1 MQEETKDARVL
12 KMEIRKRRI
21 ALLFLSVGAV
31 SFGFSGVLIKLCDF
45 PPSVIASFRMI
56 LAGVVLTPF
65 CVGRLR
71 DLFRER
77 GIPGFLLLL
86 IPGLLLG
93 LHFQAWIIGLKRT
106 YVASATFIFSINPLF
121 FTLFERFLHKR
132 RIPVYTYVAL
142 AMVLGGAYW
151 LFASRGGQLGQT
163 GDFLCLLSTLLFV
176 IYLLV
181 SRRVSED
188 VPHLLYIHVI
198 YLWGGLLTLPFSLAG
213 GGLARVDVTA
223 VGSVLALLGLALFPT
238 LIGHT
243 SNNYGVRHLSPLTIS
258 FFTLTEPIIA
268 SLSAALILTEIPPY
282 REFPSYSLFLGATV
296 LYLVKSRGR

>member
-1 MQEETKDARVL
+1 MLEQAHDRQ
-12 KMEIRKRRI
+12 RKI
-21 ALLFLSVGAV
+21 AILFLSIGAI

-45 PPSVIASFRMI
+45 PATVIASFRMI
-56 LAGVVLTPF
+56 LAGVAVAPF
-65 CVGRLR
+65 CMGSLR
-71 DLFRER
+71 KFLRER
-77 GIPGFLLLL
+77 GLSGFLLLL

-93 LHFQAWIIGLKRT
+93 VHFQAWVIGLKRT
-106 YVASATFIFSINPLF
+106 YVASATFIFSINPVF
-121 FTLFERFLHKR
+121 FALFERFLYKR
-132 RIPVYTYVAL
+132 KIPVYTYLAV

-151 LFASRGGQLGQT
+151 LFAVRGGRLGQT

-181 SRRVSED
+181 SRRVSGD

-198 YLWGGLLTLPFSLAG
+198 YLWGGLLTLPFALAG
-213 GGLARVDVTA
+213 GDLFRVDLSA
-223 VGSVLALLGLALFPT
+223 VGSILALLGLALFPT

-243 SNNYGVRHLSPLTIS
+243 SNNYGVRHLNPLTIS

-268 SLSAALILTEIPPY
+268 SFTAALILSEIPPY
-282 REFPSYSLFLGATV
+282 REFPSYALFLGATI

>member
-1 MQEETKDARVL
+1 MPEGSTSQQ
-12 KMEIRKRRI
+12 RRI

-31 SFGFSGVLIKLCDF
+31 SFGFAGVLIKLCAF
-45 PPSVIASFRMI
+45 PPTVIASFRMI
-56 LAGVVLTPF
+56 LAGLAVAPF
-65 CVGRLR
+65 CLGQLR
-71 DLFRER
+71 DLFRQR

-93 LHFQAWIIGLKRT
+93 LHFQAFIIGLKRT

-121 FTLFERFLHKR
+121 FALFERFLYKR
-132 RIPVYTYVAL
+132 RIPAYTYVSL

-163 GDFLCLLSTLLFV
+163 GDILCLLSTLLFV
-176 IYLLV
+176 IYILV
-181 SRRVSED
+181 SRRISGD

-198 YLWGGLLTLPFSLAG
+198 YLWGGLLTLPFVLVG

-243 SNNYGVRHLSPLTIS
+243 SNNYGVRYLSPLTIS
-258 FFTLTEPIIA
+258 FFTLTEPIVA
-268 SLSAALILTEIPPY
+268 SLTAALILAEIPPY
-282 REFPSYSLFLGATV
+282 REFPSYVLFLAATV
-296 LYLVKSRGR
+296 LYLLKSRGR

>member
-1 MQEETKDARVL
+1 
-12 KMEIRKRRI
+12 MEIRQRRI

-31 SFGFSGVLIKLCDF
+31 SFGFSGVLIKLCGF
-45 PPSVIASFRMI
+45 PPPVIASFRMI

-65 CVGRLR
+65 CIGQLR
-71 DLFRER
+71 DLLRER

-106 YVASATFIFSINPLF
+106 YVASATFIFAINPLF
-121 FTLFERFLHKR
+121 FALFERFLYKR
-132 RIPVYTYVAL
+132 RVPVYTYISL

-181 SRRVSED
+181 SRRVSGD

-198 YLWGGLLTLPFSLAG
+198 YLWGGLLTLPFALAG
-213 GGLARVDVTA
+213 GGLARVELSA
-223 VGSVLALLGLALFPT
+223 LGSVLALLGLALFPT
-238 LIGHT
+238 LVGHT
-243 SNNYGVRHLSPLTIS
+243 SNNYGVRYLSPLTIS

-268 SLSAALILTEIPPY
+268 SLTAALILAEIPPY
-282 REFPSYSLFLGATV
+282 REFPSYALFLGATV

>member
-1 MQEETKDARVL
+1 MPEQSLHRQQRL
-12 KMEIRKRRI
+12 
-21 ALLFLSVGAV
+21 ALVFLAVGAV
-31 SFGFSGVLIKLCDF
+31 SFGFAGVLVKLCDF

-56 LAGVVLTPF
+56 LAGLAVAPF
-65 CVGRLR
+65 CLGQLR
-71 DLFRER
+71 DLYRQR

-93 LHFQAWIIGLKRT
+93 LHFQAFIIGLKRT

-121 FTLFERFLHKR
+121 FALFERFLYKK
-132 RIPVYTYVAL
+132 RIPVYTYIAL

-151 LFASRGGQLGQT
+151 LFAAGGGRLGQT
-163 GDFLCLLSTLLFV
+163 GDLLCLLSTLLFV

-181 SRRVSED
+181 SRKVSGG

-198 YLWGGLLTLPFSLAG
+198 YLWGGVLTLPFALAG
-213 GGLARVDVTA
+213 GALGRVDVTA

-243 SNNYGVRHLSPLTIS
+243 SNNYGVRYLSPLTIS
-258 FFTLTEPIIA
+258 FFTLAEPIIA
-268 SLSAALILTEIPPY
+268 SFTAALILSEIPPY
-282 REFPSYSLFLGATV
+282 REFPSYALFLGATV

>member
-1 MQEETKDARVL
+1 MSDGEVRQ
-12 KMEIRKRRI
+12 RRI
-21 ALLFLSVGAV
+21 ALLFLAVGAL

-45 PPSVIASFRMI
+45 PPPVIASFRMI
-56 LAGVVLTPF
+56 LAGLAVAPF
-65 CVGRLR
+65 CVGHLKNH
-71 DLFRER
+71 FRER
-77 GIPGFLLLL
+77 GLPGFLLLL

-121 FTLFERFLHKR
+121 FALFERFLYKR
-132 RIPVYTYVAL
+132 RIPVYTYISL
-142 AMVLGGAYW
+142 SMVLGGAYW

-181 SRRVSED
+181 SRRVSGD

-198 YLWGGLLTLPFSLAG
+198 YLWGGLLTLPFALAG
-213 GGLARVDVTA
+213 GSLASVDLTA

-243 SNNYGVRHLSPLTIS
+243 SNNYGVRYLSPLTIS
-258 FFTLTEPIIA
+258 FFTLAEPIIA
-268 SLSAALILTEIPPY
+268 SLTAALILSEIPPV
-282 REFPSYSLFLGATV
+282 REFPSYALFLGATV
-296 LYLVKSRGR
+296 LYLVKSRRR

>member
-1 MQEETKDARVL
+1 MIEL
-12 KMEIRKRRI
+12 EIRRRRI
-21 ALLFLSVGAV
+21 ALLFLCVGAV

-56 LAGVVLTPF
+56 LAGLAVAPF
-65 CVGRLR
+65 CLRQLR
-71 DLFRER
+71 DLLREK
-77 GIPGFLLLL
+77 GLPGFLVLL

-106 YVASATFIFSINPLF
+106 YVASATFIVSINPVF
-121 FTLFERFLHKR
+121 FALFERFLYKK
-132 RIPVYTYVAL
+132 RIPVYTYICL

-176 IYLLV
+176 IYLLA
-181 SRRVSED
+181 SRRISGD

-198 YLWGGLLTLPFSLAG
+198 YLWGGLLTLPFALAG
-213 GGLARVDVTA
+213 GGLAKVDVTA

-243 SNNYGVRHLSPLTIS
+243 SNNYGVRYLSPLTIS
-258 FFTLTEPIIA
+258 FFTLAEPIIA
-268 SLSAALILTEIPPY
+268 SLSAALILSEIPPY
-282 REFPSYSLFLGATV
+282 REFPSYALFLGATV
-296 LYLVKSRGR
+296 LYLVKSREA

>member
-1 MQEETKDARVL
+1 MSDGEVRQ
-12 KMEIRKRRI
+12 RRF
-21 ALLFLSVGAV
+21 ALLFLAVGAL

-45 PPSVIASFRMI
+45 PPTVIASFRMI
-56 LAGVVLTPF
+56 LAGLAVAPF
-65 CVGRLR
+65 CVGHLKNH
-71 DLFRER
+71 FRER
-77 GIPGFLLLL
+77 GLPGFLLLL
-86 IPGLLLG
+86 IPGVLLG

-121 FTLFERFLHKR
+121 FALFERFLYKR
-132 RIPVYTYVAL
+132 RIPVYTYISLAL
-142 AMVLGGAYW
+142 VLGGAYW

-181 SRRVSED
+181 SRRVSGD

-198 YLWGGLLTLPFSLAG
+198 YLWGGLLTLPFALAG
-213 GGLARVDVTA
+213 GSLASVDLTA

-243 SNNYGVRHLSPLTIS
+243 SNNYGVRYLSPLTIS
-258 FFTLTEPIIA
+258 FFTLAEPIIA
-268 SLSAALILTEIPPY
+268 SLTAALILSEIPPV
-282 REFPSYSLFLGATV
+282 REFPSYALFLGATV

>member
-1 MQEETKDARVL
+1 MPERTQNRQ
-12 KMEIRKRRI
+12 RRI

-31 SFGFSGVLIKLCDF
+31 SFGFCGVLIKLCDF
-45 PPSVIASFRMI
+45 PPAVIASFRMI
-56 LAGVVLTPF
+56 LAGLAVAPF
-65 CVGRLR
+65 CLGQLR

-77 GIPGFLLLL
+77 GLPGFLLLL

-121 FTLFERFLHKR
+121 FALFERFLYKR
-132 RIPVYTYVAL
+132 RIPGYTYIAL

-151 LFASRGGQLGQT
+151 LFASKGGQLGQT

-181 SRRVSED
+181 SRRVSGD

-198 YLWGGLLTLPFSLAG
+198 YLWGGLLTLPFALAG
-213 GGLARVDVTA
+213 GGLAQVDLND

-243 SNNYGVRHLSPLTIS
+243 SNNYGVRYLNPLTIS
-258 FFTLTEPIIA
+258 FFTLAEPIIA
-268 SLSAALILTEIPPY
+268 SFTAVLVLSEVPPI
-282 REFPSYSLFLGATV
+282 REFPSYALFLGATV
-296 LYLVKSRGR
+296 LYLVKSREA

>member
-1 MQEETKDARVL
+1 MPEGPTCRQ
-12 KMEIRKRRI
+12 RRI

-31 SFGFSGVLIKLCDF
+31 SFGFAGVLIKLCAF
-45 PPSVIASFRMI
+45 PPAVIASFRMI
-56 LAGVVLTPF
+56 LAGLAVAPF
-65 CVGRLR
+65 CLGQLR
-71 DLFRER
+71 DLFRQR

-93 LHFQAWIIGLKRT
+93 LHFQAFIIGLKRT

-121 FTLFERFLHKR
+121 FALFERFLYKR
-132 RIPVYTYVAL
+132 RIPAYTYVSL

-163 GDFLCLLSTLLFV
+163 GDILCLLSTLLFV
-176 IYLLV
+176 IYILV
-181 SRRVSED
+181 SRRISGD

-198 YLWGGLLTLPFSLAG
+198 YLWGGLLTLPFALLG

-243 SNNYGVRHLSPLTIS
+243 SNNYGVRYLSPLTIS
-258 FFTLTEPIIA
+258 FFTLTEPIVA
-268 SLSAALILTEIPPY
+268 SLTAALILAEIPPY
-282 REFPSYSLFLGATV
+282 REFPSYALFLAATV
-296 LYLVKSRGR
+296 LYLLISRGR

>member
-1 MQEETKDARVL
+1 MPEGPTCRQ
-12 KMEIRKRRI
+12 RRI

-31 SFGFSGVLIKLCDF
+31 SFGFAGVLIKLCAF
-45 PPSVIASFRMI
+45 PPAVIASFRMI
-56 LAGVVLTPF
+56 LAGLAVAPF
-65 CVGRLR
+65 CLGQLR
-71 DLFRER
+71 DLFRQR

-93 LHFQAWIIGLKRT
+93 LHFQAFIIGLKRT

-121 FTLFERFLHKR
+121 FALFERFLYKR
-132 RIPVYTYVAL
+132 RIPAYTYVSL

-151 LFASRGGQLGQT
+151 LFASRGGQMGQT
-163 GDFLCLLSTLLFV
+163 GDILCLLSTLLFV
-176 IYLLV
+176 IYILV
-181 SRRVSED
+181 SRRISGD

-198 YLWGGLLTLPFSLAG
+198 YLWGGLLTLPFALLG

-243 SNNYGVRHLSPLTIS
+243 SNNYGVRYLSPLTIS
-258 FFTLTEPIIA
+258 FFTLTEPIVA
-268 SLSAALILTEIPPY
+268 SLTAALILAEIPPY
-282 REFPSYSLFLGATV
+282 REFPSYALFLAATV
-296 LYLVKSRGR
+296 LYLLISRGR

>member
-1 MQEETKDARVL
+1 MSDGEVRQ
-12 KMEIRKRRI
+12 RRF
-21 ALLFLSVGAV
+21 ALLFLAVGAL

-45 PPSVIASFRMI
+45 PPTVIASFRMI
-56 LAGVVLTPF
+56 LAGLAVAPF
-65 CVGRLR
+65 CVGHLKNH
-71 DLFRER
+71 FRER
-77 GIPGFLLLL
+77 GLPGFLLLL
-86 IPGLLLG
+86 IPGVLLG

-121 FTLFERFLHKR
+121 FALFERFLYKR
-132 RIPVYTYVAL
+132 RIPVYTYISLAL
-142 AMVLGGAYW
+142 VLGGAYW

-181 SRRVSED
+181 SRRVSGD

-198 YLWGGLLTLPFSLAG
+198 YLWGGLLTLPFALAG
-213 GGLARVDVTA
+213 GSLASVDLTA

-243 SNNYGVRHLSPLTIS
+243 SNNYGVRYLSPLTIS
-258 FFTLTEPIIA
+258 FFTLAEPIIA
-268 SLSAALILTEIPPY
+268 SLTAALILSEIPPY
-282 REFPSYSLFLGATV
+282 REFPSYALFLGATV
-296 LYLVKSRGR
+296 LYLVKSRSR

>member
-1 MQEETKDARVL
+1 VYTGRRIPEQEKQ
-12 KMEIRKRRI
+12 RRI
-21 ALLFLSVGAV
+21 AILFLSIGVI

-45 PPSVIASFRMI
+45 PATVIASFRMI

-65 CVGRLR
+65 CLGQLK
-71 DLFRER
+71 DYFRQK

-93 LHFQAWIIGLKRT
+93 LHFQAWVIGLKRT
-106 YVASATFIFSINPLF
+106 YVASATFIFSINPIF
-121 FTLFERFLHKR
+121 FALFERFLYKK
-132 RIPVYTYVAL
+132 RIPLYTYLCL

-151 LFASRGGQLGQT
+151 LFAVRGGRLGQT
-163 GDFLCLLSTLLFV
+163 GDFLCLLATLLFV

-181 SRRVSED
+181 SRRVSGD

-213 GGLARVDVTA
+213 GDLSLVDPTA

-243 SNNYGVRHLSPLTIS
+243 SNNYGVRFLSPLTVS
-258 FFTLTEPIIA
+258 FFTVTEPFIA
-268 SLSAALILTEIPPY
+268 SLSAAVILSEIPPVV
-282 REFPSYSLFLGATV
+282 EFPSYALFLGATV
-296 LYLVKSRGR
+296 LYLVKSRRG

>member
-1 MQEETKDARVL
+1 MSDGEVRQ
-12 KMEIRKRRI
+12 RRF
-21 ALLFLSVGAV
+21 ALLFLAVGAL

-45 PPSVIASFRMI
+45 PPTVIASFRMI
-56 LAGVVLTPF
+56 LAGLAVAPF
-65 CVGRLR
+65 CVGHLKNH
-71 DLFRER
+71 FRER
-77 GIPGFLLLL
+77 GLPGFLLLL
-86 IPGLLLG
+86 IPGVLLG

-121 FTLFERFLHKR
+121 FALFERFLYKR
-132 RIPVYTYVAL
+132 RIPVYTYISLAL
-142 AMVLGGAYW
+142 VLGGAYW

-163 GDFLCLLSTLLFV
+163 GDYLCLLSTLLFV

-181 SRRVSED
+181 SRRVSGD

-198 YLWGGLLTLPFSLAG
+198 YLWGGLLTLPFALAG
-213 GGLARVDVTA
+213 GSLASVDLTA

-243 SNNYGVRHLSPLTIS
+243 SNNYGVRYLSPLTIS
-258 FFTLTEPIIA
+258 FFTLAEPIIA
-268 SLSAALILTEIPPY
+268 SLTAALILSEIPPV
-282 REFPSYSLFLGATV
+282 REFPSYALFLGATV